1 MTVKDYEEI
10 ISKRMKSARFK
21 HSKNVAKEAVRLA
34 KKYGADVQKAEIAGI
49 LHDATKETP
58 DDEQLALMEK
68 IGISASEMKNS
79 SRKLWHAV
87 SGSAF
92 VKAELGITDEDIIN
106 SIRYHTTGR
115 ENMTV
120 LEKVIFVADFTSA
133 DRDYEGV
140 EKMRKIAD
148 KDLDEAVLEGM
159 AFTIADLAQR
169 KVTPY
174 LFFMQTFYQ
183 VHIVRHNPCRHRVL
197 ASFYISEGWPAVSC
211 NLFACRKIC
220 IVKKSV
226 LAKACF
232 LFKSE

>member
-10 ISKRMKSARFK
+10 ISKRMKSARLK

-49 LHDATKETP
+49 LHDVTKETP

-79 SRKLWHAV
+79 SRKLWHAI

-115 ENMTV
+115 ENMN
-120 LEKVIFVADFTSA
+120 D
-133 DRDYEGV
+133 GV
-140 EKMRKIAD
+140 ERMRKIAD

-169 KVTPY
+169 KITIAPD
-174 LFFMQTFYQ
+174 TFAGY
-183 VHIVRHNPCRHRVL
+183 NYMAAL
-197 ASFYISEGWPAVSC
+197 KA
-211 NLFACRKIC
+211 
-220 IVKKSV
+220 KK
-226 LAKACF
+226 
-232 LFKSE
+232 

>member
-10 ISKRMKSARFK
+10 ISKRMKSARLK

-49 LHDATKETP
+49 LHDVTKETP

-68 IGISASEMKNS
+68 IGISASEMKNL
-79 SRKLWHAV
+79 SRKLWHAI

-115 ENMTV
+115 ANMTV
-120 LEKVIFVADFTSA
+120 LEKVIFVADFISA
-133 DRDYEGV
+133 DRDYDGV
-140 EKMRKIAD
+140 ERMRKIAD

-169 KVTPY
+169 KITIAPD
-174 LFFMQTFYQ
+174 TFAGYNYM
-183 VHIVRHNPCRHRVL
+183 VAL
-197 ASFYISEGWPAVSC
+197 KA
-211 NLFACRKIC
+211 
-220 IVKKSV
+220 KK
-226 LAKACF
+226 
-232 LFKSE
+232 

>member
-10 ISKRMKSARFK
+10 ISKRMKSDRLK

-133 DRDYEGV
+133 DRD
-140 EKMRKIAD
+140 
-148 KDLDEAVLEGM
+148 
-159 AFTIADLAQR
+159 
-169 KVTPY
+169 
-174 LFFMQTFYQ
+174 
-183 VHIVRHNPCRHRVL
+183 
-197 ASFYISEGWPAVSC
+197 
-211 NLFACRKIC
+211 
-220 IVKKSV
+220 
-226 LAKACF
+226 
-232 LFKSE
+232 

>member
-10 ISKRMKSARFK
+10 IGKRMKSVRLK

-68 IGISASEMKNS
+68 IGISASEMKNL
-79 SRKLWHAV
+79 SRKLWHAI

-120 LEKVIFVADFTSA
+120 LEKVIFVADFISA
-133 DRDYEGV
+133 DRDYDGV
-140 EKMRKIAD
+140 ERMRKIAD

-159 AFTIADLAQR
+159 AFTIADFLT
-169 KVTPY
+169 VSPT
-174 LFFMQTFYQ
+174 
-183 VHIVRHNPCRHRVL
+183 
-197 ASFYISEGWPAVSC
+197 ISDLSG
-211 NLFACRKIC
+211 LK
-220 IVKKSV
+220 
-226 LAKACF
+226 
-232 LFKSE
+232 